1 MRAIIM
7 RCSDPLLWY
16 SNSIGKEID
25 VANDG
30 SEYLTRDN
38 GGFINIVNP
47 ADIQIYPECKH
58 QDFFDKV
65 FADLEN
71 PREYRIFT
79 EIFWYLHGGI
89 DYCNCNEVLTHKQS
103 VKK

>member
-1 MRAIIM
+1 MIRAIITS
-7 RCSDPLLWY
+7 CSDPLLWY
-16 SNSIGKEID
+16 ANSIGKEID
-25 VANDG
+25 VTKDG

-47 ADIQIYPECKH
+47 TDIQIYPECKH

-65 FADLEN
+65 FVDLEN

-79 EIFWYLHGGI
+79 EIFCYLHGGI

-103 VKK
+103 VK